1 MMIRVLVVSNP
12 TIDHVL
18 TSEGDKQVRVGGPG
32 FYAGLYSSIIGSL
45 VYAYGSARPQH
56 VEFIR
61 RAYNKV
67 GVKALIKP
75 GQCTQEFD
83 LIYTRGSRIVRSRS
97 YCPLPS
103 NNSLNKLGLFDVVIW
118 SPTLIVENGD
128 LAFLTPVFDGFL
140 AVDVQGV
147 ARSRRFIADFF
158 RVAYRCEV
166 DVIHGDVNEVSILL
180 GLERGENLKEKLE
193 LLPCREVIVSNG
205 RESLL
210 VRNERGY
217 VYKVDPPMRV
227 QEREST
233 GAGDVLLATFS
244 VLRTKMNLEESIKLA
259 VSIATL
265 HVHALNYGDGFSA
278 EDAKKF
284 SAKVKIGRI

>member
-1 MMIRVLVVSNP
+1 MIRVLVISNP

-18 TSEGDKQVRVGGPG
+18 TSEGEKQVRVGGPG

-56 VEFIR
+56 AEFIR
-61 RAYNKV
+61 IAYDKA

-75 GQCTQEFD
+75 GNCTQEFD
-83 LIYTRGSRIVRSRS
+83 LIYTSGSRIVRPRS
-97 YCPLPS
+97 YCSLPS
-103 NNSLNKLGLFDVVIW
+103 NNLLDKLGLFDVIIW
-118 SPTLIVENGD
+118 SPTLIVESED
-128 LAFLTPVFDGFL
+128 LSFLTPVFNSFL

-147 ARSRRFIADFF
+147 ARSRRFITDFL
-158 RVAYRCEV
+158 RAAHRCEV

-205 RESLL
+205 KESLL
-210 VRNERGY
+210 VRNEKGY
-217 VYKVDPPMRV
+217 VYKVDPPIRV

-233 GAGDVLLATFS
+233 GAGDVLLTTFS
-244 VLRTKMNLEESIKLA
+244 VLRTKMGLEESIKLA

-265 HVHALNYGDGFSA
+265 HVRALNYGNGFSA
-278 EDAKKF
+278 EDAKNF
-284 SAKVKIGRI
+284 SARVKIERI